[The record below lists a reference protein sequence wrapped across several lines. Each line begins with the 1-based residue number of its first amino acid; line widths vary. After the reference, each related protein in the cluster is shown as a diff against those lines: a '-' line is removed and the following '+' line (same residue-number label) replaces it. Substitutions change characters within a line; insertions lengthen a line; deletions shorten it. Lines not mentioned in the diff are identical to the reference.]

1 LTRRIA
7 VAAAAIAGVLAIPA
21 SAGAATKVVSMGLTP
36 AAQKTFQKYQADVN
50 DFFPDGIKIHVG
62 DSIKFVP
69 NAFHSVD
76 LPPKGGKA
84 VPIIVPTGQNIS
96 GENDAA
102 GGAFW
107 FNGQPGLTFNGNVFT
122 PAGGLGKS
130 FTYNGSTRVESGAP
144 ITPSPKPMIVKFTKV
159 GSYRY
164 FCDIHPGMS
173 GVVHVVAKTAKTPS
187 AKADAKAL
195 AKQVARDLKTAKGLT
210 HPTTPANTVDL
221 GSAGRDGV
229 EVFAFLPGT
238 LNVPTGTTV
247 TFRMSPKSREVHT
260 ATTGPGNPDDPTQTG
275 TYLGKLEASLNSPA
289 PDPAVFYPS
298 DPPGGPISFSSS
310 SHGNGFWNSGA
321 LDAISASP
329 LPNASSVTF
338 SAPGTYTFYC
348 LIHPFMKG
356 TVVVS

>member
-7 VAAAAIAGVLAIPA
+7 VAAAAAAAVLAIPA
-21 SAGAATKVVSMGLTP
+21 SAGAATKVVSMGLTT

-50 DFFPDGIKIHVG
+50 DFFPDGITIHVG

-69 NAFHSVD
+69 NGFHSVD

-84 VPIIVPTGQNIS
+84 VPLIMPTGQPVA
-96 GENDAA
+96 GESDAA
-102 GGAFW
+102 GSPFW
-107 FNGQPGLTFNGNVFT
+107 FNSQPALTFNGNVFT

-130 FTYNGSTRVESGAP
+130 FTYNGSARVESGAP
-144 ITPSPKPMIVKFTKV
+144 ITPSPKPMTVKFTKV
-159 GSYRY
+159 GSFRY
-164 FCDIHPGMS
+164 FCDIHPGMT
-173 GVVHVVAKTAKTPS
+173 GIVHVVAKTAKSPS
-187 AKADAKAL
+187 AKADAKRL
-195 AKQVARDLKTAKGLT
+195 ARQIAGDLKVAKGLL
-210 HPTTPANTVDL
+210 HPATPANTISL

-238 LNVPTGTTV
+238 LTVPTGTTV
-247 TFRMSPKSREVHT
+247 TFAMSAKSREVHT
-260 ATTGPGNPDDPTQTG
+260 ATAGPGNPGDPAQAS

-289 PDPAVFYPS
+289 PDAAVFYPS
-298 DPPGGPISFSSS
+298 DPPGSPASFSSS

-329 LPNASSVTF
+329 LPNSNSVKF

-356 TVVVS
+356 TVIVQ